1 MSVEVK
7 YWNLRNHKLF
17 ATLSNSQITDLCIVT
32 RYKTAERGEIIYFA
46 DEPVQRIYLLKKGMI
61 KIVEVNGKGEE
72 VIKDIIQ
79 RGDLFGEITLNADG
93 ENHEYAQAMS
103 KEVAICSF
111 KLEDFESLLQTDP
124 SLALKFYKLVGFK
137 LKKLQNRYTNLMFK
151 DVRSRLIDFLKEWAE
166 REGRGEDKITLE
178 NYLTHQDIANLVC
191 STRQTVTQL
200 FNELEQNGKIVYG
213 RKEIVIPSLAQLAN

>member
-17 ATLSNSQITDLCIVT
+17 STLSNSQITDLCVVT

-46 DEPVQRIYLLKKGMI
+46 DEPVQRIYFLKKGMI
-61 KIVEVNGKGEE
+61 KIVEVNAKGEE

-79 RGDLFGEITLNADG
+79 RGDLFGEITLNEDS

-111 KLEDFESLLQTDP
+111 KLADFESLLQTDP

-137 LKKLQNRYTNLMFK
+137 LKKLQNRYSNLMFK
-151 DVRSRLIDFLKEWAE
+151 DVKGRLVDFLKEWAQ
-166 REGRGEDKITLE
+166 REGNGNNKVVLE

-200 FNELEQNGKIVYG
+200 FNELENNGKVIYG
-213 RKEIVIPSLAQLAN
+213 RKEIVINDLEGLV